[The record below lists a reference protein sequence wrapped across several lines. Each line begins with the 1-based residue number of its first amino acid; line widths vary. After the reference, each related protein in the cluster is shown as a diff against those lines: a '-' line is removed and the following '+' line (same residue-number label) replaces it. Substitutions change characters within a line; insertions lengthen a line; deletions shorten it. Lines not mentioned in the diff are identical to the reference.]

1 MKNHSFLVFTLILF
15 LISVTNQQ
23 TLDLTTYK
31 TATFQAQNWQGLIGK
46 KVECQN
52 EGVLKNVVLRKSN
65 NNYWFE
71 YQCYS
76 SVKKDS
82 DYGDAIIK
90 FSHGTSTYTLPS
102 NQLSSKSLSV
112 IKDLRFRCFVDYGL
126 KSFYFAVENNKNL
139 VTYTT
144 CHGVKTSYQTPVN
157 IETQRIA
164 LSNDNINTIDAMVNV
179 LVGRQD
185 KETTDVIGY
194 PLMGFI
200 IKVESNQFYILY
212 SYGKLKNMAPV
223 LDSYKAKFKQLR
235 DNNDQ
240 KI

>member
-1 MKNHSFLVFTLILF
+1 
-15 LISVTNQQ
+15 VTDQQ

-157 IETQRIA
+157 IETQRVA
-164 LSNDNINTIDAMVNV
+164 LSDDNINTIDAMVNV

>member
-112 IKDLRFRCFVDYGL
+112 IKDLKFRCLVDYGL
-126 KSFYFAVENNKNL
+126 KSFYFAVENNQNL

>member
-1 MKNHSFLVFTLILF
+1 MKNHSFLLITLILF
-15 LISVTNQQ
+15 FISASNQQ
-23 TLDLTTYK
+23 TLDLTTHK
-31 TATFQAQNWQGLIGK
+31 TATFQAKSWKDLVGK
-46 KVECQN
+46 KVECPN
-52 EGVLKNVVLRKSN
+52 EGVLKNFVLKKSN
-65 NNYWFE
+65 NNYYYE

-76 SVKKDS
+76 SVKKAS

-90 FSHGTSTYTLPS
+90 FSNGVSTYRLD
-102 NQLSSKSLSV
+102 NKQVSSTSLNV
-112 IKDLRFRCFVDYGL
+112 IKDLRFRCSVDYGL
-126 KSFYFAVENNKNL
+126 KSFYFEIENNQNL
-139 VTYTT
+139 VTYTYY
-144 CHGVKTSYQTPVN
+144 HGVKTSYQTPVN
-157 IETQRIA
+157 VETQRVA
-164 LSNDNINTIDAMVNV
+164 LNNNNINTIEAMVNV

-200 IKVESNQFYILY
+200 IKVESNQFYFLY